1 MKINILHFI
10 PSLYSGGAETLV
22 KEYAQKIDKEKFHI
36 EVLCFNRLNS
46 PYEKLLQESNI
57 TVTFLSDHRFFINKV
72 HPNLFERAFNKIL
85 RYILVR
91 QYIRKMKPD
100 IIHFHLNVAS
110 YVNFASPKEKTV
122 IFYTHHSTVKRL
134 LEDYAYKGAISNIK
148 KLIKK
153 YRAHILALHDEM
165 KNELQDIFK
174 FNNISVLNNGVD
186 GDRFRINLNKSQAKQ
201 RLGLA
206 ETDVV
211 IGHIGRFVQ
220 VKNHTFLLKVFRQV
234 KNKVPAAKLL
244 LVGSGELKN
253 KIIEEAKLLGIDED
267 IKILENRLDIP
278 EIMKAMDC
286 FVFPSISEGLPIVTI
301 EAQFAGCPVVTSEA
315 VDKRTAI
322 SNLIQYVSLDRS
334 ESDWANKI
342 LDCITDCDEKKIQ
355 YYGLESW
362 DMKYVIKKLEKLYED
377 EYATM
382 HVEAKERN

>member
-1 MKINILHFI
+1 MKIKVLQFI
-10 PSLYSGGAETLV
+10 SSIHTGGAETLV
-22 KEYAQKIDKEKFHI
+22 KEYAQQIDKNKFHI

-46 PYEKLLQESNI
+46 PYEKLMQENNI
-57 TVTFLSDHRFFINKV
+57 PITFLSDNKYYINKEK
-72 HPNLFERAFNKIL
+72 PNFFERAFNKVL

-91 QYIRKMKPD
+91 KYIQENHPD
-100 IIHFHLNVAS
+100 IIHFHLNLAS
-110 YVNFASPKEKTV
+110 YVSFASPSKETI

-134 LEDYAYKGAISNIK
+134 LEDYAYKGAIFNIK

-153 YRAHILALHDEM
+153 YRVHILALHDEM
-165 KNELQDIFK
+165 KNELQDLFK

-201 RLGLA
+201 RLGFA

-211 IGHIGRFVQ
+211 IGHVGRFVQ
-220 VKNHTFLLKVFRQV
+220 LKNHAFLLKVFRQV

-253 KIIEEAKLLGIDED
+253 KILREAKPLGIDED

-286 FVFPSISEGLPIVTI
+286 FVFPSISEGLGIVTI

-334 ESDWANKI
+334 ESDWANTI

-382 HVEAKERN
+382 HVGAKERN

>member
-1 MKINILHFI
+1 MKIKVLQFI
-10 PSLYSGGAETLV
+10 SSIHTGGAETLV
-22 KEYAQKIDKEKFHI
+22 KEYAQKIDKEKFHVEI
-36 EVLCFNRLNS
+36 LCFNRLDS

-57 TVTFLSDHRFFINKV
+57 TVTFLSDHRFFIDKV

-100 IIHFHLNVAS
+100 IIHFHLNIAS
-110 YVNFASPKEKTV
+110 YVNFASPKEKAV
-122 IFYTHHSTVKRL
+122 IFYTHHSAPQRL
-134 LEDYAYKGAISNIK
+134 LSDRWYRGTVENIK
-148 KLIKK
+148 SLIKK
-153 YRAHILALHDEM
+153 YRVHILALHDEM

-201 RLGLA
+201 RLGFA

-211 IGHIGRFVQ
+211 IGHVGRFVQ
-220 VKNHTFLLKVFRQV
+220 LKNHVFLLKVFRQV

-253 KIIEEAKLLGIDED
+253 KILREAKLLGIDED

-286 FVFPSISEGLPIVTI
+286 FVFPSISEGLGIVTI
-301 EAQFAGCPVVTSEA
+301 EAQFAGCTVVTSEA

-334 ESDWANKI
+334 ESDWANTI

-382 HVEAKERN
+382 HVGAKERN